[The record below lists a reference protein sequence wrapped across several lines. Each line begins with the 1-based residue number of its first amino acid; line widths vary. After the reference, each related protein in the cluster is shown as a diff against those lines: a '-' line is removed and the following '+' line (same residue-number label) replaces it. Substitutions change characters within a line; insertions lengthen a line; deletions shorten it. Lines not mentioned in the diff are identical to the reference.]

1 MPAPK
6 VRSEQWGE
14 GGRVGQLPIAAL
26 RRPVRKMILQWQT
39 LPLVMV
45 HRLYHKLMD
54 GTLTEDDTLTEDGTL
69 TDVKNEL
76 LSRAR
81 WERWCELTARL
92 CQISSGRIVLKL
104 EMEMAQARYYA
115 GI

>member
-6 VRSEQWGE
+6 VRSEQRGE

-54 GTLTEDDTLTEDGTL
+54 GTLTEDGTL
-69 TDVKNEL
+69 TDVKHEL

-92 CQISSGRIVLKL
+92 CQISSRRRGLKL
-104 EMEMAQARYYA
+104 EIEMAHARYYA